1 MALRF
6 DGTSQYV
13 SCGNGTSLQITS
25 SVSVSAW
32 LMAEENWVPSHLQY
46 HNVAIKGS
54 LYNLGYG
61 LYVYER
67 RADNKTHPQ
76 FFVRNSSGRDSAGVT
91 YYVPNDWG
99 VNNWV
104 HLVGTYS
111 ASANR
116 IRLYEAGTNVD
127 DLSTTCSPGATSD
140 NFYIARPADSYNPSD
155 NFFKGYI
162 ADVRVYNRELT
173 PGEVAE
179 IYHKRGADRVWQGL
193 VGWWRLDDLPSGT
206 PALLLL
212 DAMDATTGWSVS
224 LSDSISLNT
233 TTYQEGSGAIN
244 FIKGTTVRTYSWM
257 YKTITSV
264 NVTGQTIKLW
274 IYIKD
279 QTTLNKISSVHVRL
293 YSTYDTDAKSGDISN
308 ADLAVGWNLF
318 SKHINDFND
327 MGTPDITA
335 ITTLRVQVNTNNA
348 SDTISEG
355 NLIYDFYRAGDYV
368 PNSIIDLSGNGNHGT
383 PHGGTYQASPH
394 RLRRGVLV
402 S

>member
-32 LMAEENWVPSHLQY
+32 LMAEENWVPSHSQF

-54 LYNLGYG
+54 VFNLGYG

-67 RADNKTHPQ
+67 SGGKTHPR
-76 FFVRNSSGRDSAGVT
+76 FFVRNSSGVDNTGVT

-116 IRLYEAGTNVD
+116 IRLYEAGTNVE
-127 DLSTTCSPGATSD
+127 DLSTTHSPGATSD
-140 NFYIARPADSYNPSD
+140 NFYIARPADSYSSYD
-155 NFFKGYI
+155 KFFKGYI

-193 VGWWRLDDLPSGT
+193 VGRWRLDELSSGT
-206 PALLLL
+206 AAPVLLVL
-212 DAMDATTGWSVS
+212 DSMDSTSGYTTSSG
-224 LSDSISLNT
+224 DSISLNT
-233 TTYQEGSGAIN
+233 TTYQEGTGAIN
-244 FIKGTTVRTYSWM
+244 LTKSTTSRNYAFFRKS
-257 YKTITSV
+257 ITATDVSD
-264 NVTGQTIKLW
+264 QTIKLW
-274 IYIKD
+274 VYIKD
-279 QTTLNKISSVHVRL
+279 STTLNKINSIDMRL
-293 YSTYDTDAKSGDISN
+293 YDSAFSNGKIASFSTGFTT
-308 ADLAVGWNLF
+308 GWNLLLM
-318 SKHINDFND
+318 HIDDFTELGSFDPPIAENVYY
-327 MGTPDITA
+327 
-335 ITTLRVQVNTNNA
+335 TLRLNNNA
-348 SDTISEG
+348 DTTSEG
-355 NLIYDFYRAGDYV
+355 DVIFDFYRAGDF
-368 PNSIIDLSGNGNHGT
+368 PITIPDLSGNGNHGT
-383 PHGGTYQASPH
+383 LYNSPVYQASPH